1 MGGAAQKVPIP
12 VDLSNARGPCYG
24 YRLYFKKGHYNQI
37 ETGIWYCKQHIGQN
51 NLSGFIQVIEV
62 LM

>member
-37 ETGIWYCKQHIGQN
+37 VIYRPIQN
-51 NLSGFIQVIEV
+51 
-62 LM
+62 